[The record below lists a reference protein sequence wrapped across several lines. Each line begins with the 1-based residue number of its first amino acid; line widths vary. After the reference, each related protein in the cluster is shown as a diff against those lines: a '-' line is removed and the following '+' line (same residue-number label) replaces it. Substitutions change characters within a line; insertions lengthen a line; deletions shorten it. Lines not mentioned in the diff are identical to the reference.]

1 MCIWAKY
8 IVIVEHKANSAWDTI
23 RHDVKSLLG
32 IHLELGENVK
42 ISNIQ
47 KIVNKTTLIFKKL
60 CNNSKVDV
68 LILGTNLSILL
79 ISRNRN

>member
-8 IVIVEHKANSAWDTI
+8 IAIDEHKANSAWDTI

-32 IHLELGENVK
+32 IHLELGEHVK

-47 KIVNKTTLIFKKL
+47 KIVNKTTLISSGCFDFRNKFKY
-60 CNNSKVDV
+60 
-68 LILGTNLSILL
+68 SINFK
-79 ISRNRN
+79 R